1 MNDAHARPLLRF
13 APSPNGLLHLG
24 HAYSALLNDAI
35 AAKIGGRVLLRIE
48 DIDLSRSRSEYV
60 AAIVADLAW
69 LGLTYLETPR
79 RQSEHIGD
87 YNSALTALEAR
98 RLIHPC
104 FCTRG
109 EIERMSGGL
118 RDSDGAP
125 VHRGACC
132 AKSAAEIAA
141 RKAAGEGA
149 ALRLEMARALALAP
163 GPVTW
168 REFGEGADERLVEAD
183 PVAWGDVVLRGKDRP
198 ASYHLAV
205 VVDDALQGIT
215 DVVRG
220 RDLYHAT
227 SIHRLLQD
235 LLGLQAPRYRHH
247 RLVLDASGAK
257 MSKSALSKPLSAL
270 REEGVS
276 PAEIRSALG
285 FGAAPARGL
294 RVTIS

>member
-1 MNDAHARPLLRF
+1 MSDARACPLLRF

-24 HAYSALLNDAI
+24 HAYSALRNEAV
-35 AAKIGGRVLLRIE
+35 AAEIGGRVLLRIE

-60 AAIVADLAW
+60 AAMVADLAW
-69 LGLTYLETPR
+69 LGLSYLEAPR
-79 RQSEHIGD
+79 RQSEHVND
-87 YNSALTALEAR
+87 YAGALAALAAR
-98 RLIHPC
+98 DLIHPC

-109 EIERMSGGL
+109 EIERMSGGA
-118 RDSDGAP
+118 RDPDGAP
-125 VHRGACC
+125 VHRGRCRT
-132 AKSAAEIAA
+132 KSAAEIAA
-141 RKAAGEGA
+141 REAAGERA
-149 ALRLEMARALALAP
+149 ALRLDMAKALSLAGAP
-163 GPVTW
+163 LTW
-168 REFGEGADERLVEAD
+168 REFGEGAKEQLVEAD
-183 PVAWGDVVLRGKDRP
+183 PAAWGDVVLRGKERP

-205 VVDDALQGIT
+205 VVDDAWQGIT

-257 MSKSALSKPLSAL
+257 MSKSALSKPLAAL
-270 REEGVS
+270 RGEGVS

-285 FGAAPARGL
+285 FGAPARDL